1 MNTAFTIGHDVMEP
15 DGKEISSIGVVMQ
28 LRAYLAQAE
37 LPDNGRLPPERDLA
51 AELGVS
57 RAELRKALA
66 ALESEGRLWRHVGKG
81 TFLGNRPLDATT
93 DVAGMV
99 QRTNPAE
106 VMKARLALEPEI
118 ARLAAL
124 NATPGQ
130 IAQMRDCM
138 VRSRKAETWRQYE
151 MWDNH
156 LHRAIGEATQ
166 NTLLLGLLDTVSAVR
181 RAVSWGRLRGER
193 LRPPPDHHSFA
204 GHEAI
209 VAAIEDRDM
218 AGAAAA
224 MRLHLVTVE
233 RNLLERPLFD
243 EAQTPVLQARPRK
256 RSA

>member
-1 MNTAFTIGHDVMEP
+1 MSDDP
-15 DGKEISSIGVVMQ
+15 RDISSVGVVMQ

-37 LPDNGRLPPERDLA
+37 LPENGRLPPERDLA

-66 ALESEGRLWRHVGKG
+66 ALETEGKLWRHVGKG

-93 DVAGMV
+93 DVAGLV

-106 VMKARLALEPEI
+106 VVKARLALEPEV

-130 IAQMRDCM
+130 IAQMRECLA
-138 VRSRKAETWRQYE
+138 RSRAADTWRQYE

-156 LHRAIGEATQ
+156 LHRSIGEAAQ
-166 NTLLLGLLDTVSAVR
+166 NSLLLGLLDTLSAVR

-193 LRPPPDHHSFA
+193 PRPPADHHSFA
-204 GHEAI
+204 EHDAV
-209 VAAIEDRDM
+209 VAAIADRDM
-218 AGAAAA
+218 SGAAAA
-224 MRLHLVTVE
+224 MRMHLLAVE
-233 RNLLERPLFD
+233 RNLLERPYFED
-243 EAQTPVLQARPRK
+243 AQIAALAPARSRR